1 MMKLSRSNRMRNSV
15 RRRGCPHS
23 RRPMAIS
30 ASSSRA
36 NNYEVGQSEFPS
48 FTASR
53 SRHAT
58 HCRKDNSRLTA
69 VTVNPFNVIEPVEY
83 LKGTVG
89 SKPFEDYFTG
99 RKNHADCDATDAAY
113 SAYVLVSHQMK

>member
-1 MMKLSRSNRMRNSV
+1 
-15 RRRGCPHS
+15 
-23 RRPMAIS
+23 MAIS

-36 NNYEVGQSEFPS
+36 NNYEVGQSELPS

-89 SKPFEDYFTG
+89 SKPFKNHFTG
-99 RKNHADCDATDAAY
+99 WKDRADCDRADAAY
-113 SAYVLVSHQMK
+113 SAYVLVPHQTKDAHHGVLFFAGAPTGFASDHR